1 MAQDSDFHGLL
12 VLDKPKGMTSRA
24 VVNHVQRW
32 FPPRTRI
39 GHTGTLDPL
48 ATGVLVLCVGEA
60 TRLVEYVQRMPKSY
74 RARLR
79 LGARSDTDDA
89 EGKITQLEQPGP
101 PPDPIEVAHCLQQ
114 FVGAI
119 AQVPPAFSAAH
130 TSGRRAY
137 ELARRGKEV
146 SLDPR
151 RVTIYRIE
159 LLTYEYPHLE
169 IEVDCGKGTYIRSLA
184 RDLGEKL
191 GCGAYVEELRRA
203 RVGSFAAARAVA
215 LESDVSTA
223 LSSLLPLAAAV
234 AELPAV
240 ILEEAALRALR
251 QGQAVD
257 LPSNPDQPAPPAA
270 ATEMAI
276 FNQAGLLA
284 AIAILESGRTLH
296 PTKVLKDPAQR

>member
-60 TRLVEYVQRMPKSY
+60 TRLAEYVQRMPKSY

-89 EGKITQLEQPGP
+89 EGKITQSEQAGP
-101 PPDPIEVAHCLQQ
+101 PPAPTKVARCLKK

-119 AQVPPAFSAAH
+119 AQVPPTFSAAH
-130 TSGRRAY
+130 MSGRRAY
-137 ELARRGKEV
+137 DLARRGKEV
-146 SLDPR
+146 SLGPR

-159 LLTYEYPHLE
+159 LLIYEYPHME

-184 RDLGEKL
+184 RDLGEEL
-191 GCGAYVEELRRA
+191 GCGAFVEELRRT
-203 RVGSFAAARAVA
+203 RVGPFATGRAVA
-215 LESDVSTA
+215 LDSDVRTA

-240 ILEEAALRALR
+240 TLEAAALRALR
-251 QGQAVD
+251 QGKAVD
-257 LPSNPDQPAPPAA
+257 LPSYPDQPARPEA

-296 PTKVLKDPAQR
+296 PAKVLKDPAQR